1 MSDRGRA
8 SLVGVLGHLV
18 AISHGGCGS
27 DYSEKRLPSLIGMS
41 NSHMRRMRQYIITVL
56 SIAVCS
62 VVGLTLSACDDSAN
76 SGATSGSVAIIASN
90 RSNQQHFN
98 LLSSE
103 HIISAIDDHMGGTF
117 YVISADGVPRLV
129 VSIDSSSTR
138 QDDTDKEDYE
148 VSVLEA
154 MLTPA
159 EKPESDMLSALSL
172 AASSLAHASGDRTI
186 LVVDSGMS
194 TAGAMAF
201 QNTGLLEPHADVD
214 AMIERMRSAGA
225 LPDLTGVTV
234 RWFGLGSVEEPQPL
248 LDTAAKSRL
257 KNLWTKLITA
267 ANGEV
272 VFDDAPM
279 MKDIGDDLPAVP
291 EVTPVPVG
299 AFELGAAPSLE
310 MSLPDTEVGFEADVD
325 VLRNEEVAKSRIQEA
340 AAQIRSSGV
349 SEVRVTGCTSSW
361 GTAEHRQ
368 DLSER
373 RAEVVAG
380 LLENNGVKVTSI
392 TGRGYECPHQVVDT
406 NADGTPIEELMA
418 VNRRVIIQAP

>member
-56 SIAVCS
+56 SIVVCS
-62 VVGLTLSACDDSAN
+62 VVGLTLSACDDSASSGAN
-76 SGATSGSVAIIASN
+76 SGAIAIIASN
-90 RSNQQHFN
+90 RSNQQRFN

-117 YVISADGVPRLV
+117 YVISADGVPRVV

-154 MLTPA
+154 MMTPA

-214 AMIERMRSAGA
+214 AMVERMRSAGA

>member
-1 MSDRGRA
+1 
-8 SLVGVLGHLV
+8 
-18 AISHGGCGS
+18 
-27 DYSEKRLPSLIGMS
+27 
-41 NSHMRRMRQYIITVL
+41 
-56 SIAVCS
+56 
-62 VVGLTLSACDDSAN
+62 
-76 SGATSGSVAIIASN
+76 
-90 RSNQQHFN
+90 
-98 LLSSE
+98 
-103 HIISAIDDHMGGTF
+103 MGGTF
-117 YVISADGVPRLV
+117 YIISADGVPRLV
-129 VSIDSSSTR
+129 ASIDSTSKARNSNAR
-138 QDDTDKEDYE
+138 KKEPRKYE
-148 VSVLEA
+148 LSVLAA

-159 EKPESDMLSALSL
+159 ETPESDMLSALSL

-186 LVVDSGMS
+186 LVVDSGVS

-214 AMIERMRSAGA
+214 AMIERMRSAGT

-248 LDTAAKSRL
+248 LDTAAKNRL

-279 MKDIGDDLPAVP
+279 MKVTGEDLPAVP

-325 VLRNEEVAKSRIQEA
+325 VLRNEEIAKSRIQEA

>member
-1 MSDRGRA
+1 
-8 SLVGVLGHLV
+8 
-18 AISHGGCGS
+18 
-27 DYSEKRLPSLIGMS
+27 
-41 NSHMRRMRQYIITVL
+41 MRRMRQYIITVL
-56 SIAVCS
+56 SIVVCS
-62 VVGLTLSACDDSAN
+62 VVGLTLSACDDSASSGTN
-76 SGATSGSVAIIASN
+76 SGAIAIIASN
-90 RSNQQHFN
+90 RSNQQRFN

-129 VSIDSSSTR
+129 VSIDSTSTR

-186 LVVDSGMS
+186 LVVDSGIS

-325 VLRNEEVAKSRIQEA
+325 VLRNEEVAKSRIEEA

>member
-1 MSDRGRA
+1 
-8 SLVGVLGHLV
+8 
-18 AISHGGCGS
+18 
-27 DYSEKRLPSLIGMS
+27 
-41 NSHMRRMRQYIITVL
+41 MRRMRQYIITVL
-56 SIAVCS
+56 SIVVCS
-62 VVGLTLSACDDSAN
+62 VVGLTLSACDDSTNSGAN
-76 SGATSGSVAIIASN
+76 SGAIAIIASN
-90 RSNQQHFN
+90 RSNQQRFN

-129 VSIDSSSTR
+129 VSIDSMSTR

-186 LVVDSGMS
+186 LVVDSGVS

-214 AMIERMRSAGA
+214 AMIERMRSAGT

-248 LDTAAKSRL
+248 LDTAAKNRL

-279 MKDIGDDLPAVP
+279 MKVTGEDLPAVP

>member
-1 MSDRGRA
+1 VSDRGRA

-56 SIAVCS
+56 SIVVCS
-62 VVGLTLSACDDSAN
+62 VVGLTLSACDDSASSGAN
-76 SGATSGSVAIIASN
+76 SGAIAIIASN
-90 RSNQQHFN
+90 RSNQQRFN

-214 AMIERMRSAGA
+214 AMVERMRSAGA

>member
-1 MSDRGRA
+1 
-8 SLVGVLGHLV
+8 
-18 AISHGGCGS
+18 
-27 DYSEKRLPSLIGMS
+27 
-41 NSHMRRMRQYIITVL
+41 MRRMRQYIITVL
-56 SIAVCS
+56 SIVVCS
-62 VVGLTLSACDDSAN
+62 VVGLTLSACDDSTNSGAN
-76 SGATSGSVAIIASN
+76 SGAIAIIASN
-90 RSNQQHFN
+90 RSNQQRFN

-129 VSIDSSSTR
+129 VSIDSMSTR

-214 AMIERMRSAGA
+214 AMVERMRSAGA

-279 MKDIGDDLPAVP
+279 MKVTGEDLPAVP

>member
-1 MSDRGRA
+1 
-8 SLVGVLGHLV
+8 
-18 AISHGGCGS
+18 
-27 DYSEKRLPSLIGMS
+27 
-41 NSHMRRMRQYIITVL
+41 MRRMRQYIITVL
-56 SIAVCS
+56 SIVVCS

-90 RSNQQHFN
+90 RSNQQRFN

-129 VSIDSSSTR
+129 ASIDSTSTR
-138 QDDTDKEDYE
+138 QDDTEKEDYE
-148 VSVLEA
+148 VSVLAA

-159 EKPESDMLSALSL
+159 ETPESDMLSALSL
-172 AASSLAHASGDRTI
+172 AANSLAHASGDRTI

-214 AMIERMRSAGA
+214 AMVERVRSAGA

-234 RWFGLGSVEEPQPL
+234 RWFGLGSVEDPQPL

-272 VFDDAPM
+272 VFDDTPM
-279 MKDIGDDLPAVP
+279 MKVTGDDLPTVP

>member
-1 MSDRGRA
+1 
-8 SLVGVLGHLV
+8 
-18 AISHGGCGS
+18 
-27 DYSEKRLPSLIGMS
+27 
-41 NSHMRRMRQYIITVL
+41 MRRMRQYIITVL
-56 SIAVCS
+56 SIVVCS
-62 VVGLTLSACDDSAN
+62 VVGLTLSACDDSASSGTN
-76 SGATSGSVAIIASN
+76 SGAIAIIASN
-90 RSNQQHFN
+90 RSNQQRFN

-103 HIISAIDDHMGGTF
+103 HITSAIDDHMGGTF

-129 VSIDSSSTR
+129 VSIDSTSTR

-186 LVVDSGMS
+186 LVVDSGIS

-214 AMIERMRSAGA
+214 AMVERMRSAGA

-234 RWFGLGSVEEPQPL
+234 RWFGLGSVEDPQPL

-272 VFDDAPM
+272 VFDDTPM
-279 MKDIGDDLPAVP
+279 MKDTGDDLPAVP

-380 LLENNGVKVTSI
+380 LLENNGVKVTSVI
-392 TGRGYECPHQVVDT
+392 GLGYDCPHQVVDT
-406 NADGTPIEELMA
+406 TVDGTPIEELMA

>member
-1 MSDRGRA
+1 
-8 SLVGVLGHLV
+8 
-18 AISHGGCGS
+18 
-27 DYSEKRLPSLIGMS
+27 
-41 NSHMRRMRQYIITVL
+41 MRRMRQYIITVL

-62 VVGLTLSACDDSAN
+62 IVGLTLSACDDSAN

-90 RSNQQHFN
+90 RSNQQRFN

-129 VSIDSSSTR
+129 ASIDSTSTR
-138 QDDTDKEDYE
+138 QDDTEKEDYE
-148 VSVLEA
+148 VSVLAA

-159 EKPESDMLSALSL
+159 ETPESDMLSALSL
-172 AASSLAHASGDRTI
+172 AANSLAHASGDRTI

-214 AMIERMRSAGA
+214 AMVERVRSAGA

-234 RWFGLGSVEEPQPL
+234 RWFGLGSVEDPQPL

-272 VFDDAPM
+272 VFDDTPM
-279 MKDIGDDLPAVP
+279 MKVTGDDLPTVP

-361 GTAEHRQ
+361 GTVEHRQ

-392 TGRGYECPHQVVDT
+392 TGLGYECPHQVVDT

>member
-1 MSDRGRA
+1 
-8 SLVGVLGHLV
+8 
-18 AISHGGCGS
+18 
-27 DYSEKRLPSLIGMS
+27 
-41 NSHMRRMRQYIITVL
+41 MRRMRQYIITVL

-62 VVGLTLSACDDSAN
+62 IVGLTLSACDDSAN

-90 RSNQQHFN
+90 RSNQQRFN

-117 YVISADGVPRLV
+117 YVISTDGVPRLV
-129 VSIDSSSTR
+129 ASIDSTSTR
-138 QDDTDKEDYE
+138 QDDTEKEDYE
-148 VSVLEA
+148 VSVLAA

-159 EKPESDMLSALSL
+159 ETPESDMLSALSL
-172 AASSLAHASGDRTI
+172 AANSLAHASGDRTI

-214 AMIERMRSAGA
+214 AMVERVRSAGA

-234 RWFGLGSVEEPQPL
+234 RWFGLGSVEDPQPL

-272 VFDDAPM
+272 VFDDTPM
-279 MKDIGDDLPAVP
+279 MKVTGDDLPTVP

>member
-62 VVGLTLSACDDSAN
+62 IVGLTLSACDDSAN

>member
-1 MSDRGRA
+1 
-8 SLVGVLGHLV
+8 
-18 AISHGGCGS
+18 
-27 DYSEKRLPSLIGMS
+27 
-41 NSHMRRMRQYIITVL
+41 MRRMRQYIITVL
-56 SIAVCS
+56 SIVVCS
-62 VVGLTLSACDDSAN
+62 VVGLTLSACDDSASSGAN
-76 SGATSGSVAIIASN
+76 SGAIAIIASN
-90 RSNQQHFN
+90 RSNQQRFN

-234 RWFGLGSVEEPQPL
+234 RWFGLGSVEDPQPL

-279 MKDIGDDLPAVP
+279 MKDTGDDLPTVP

-310 MSLPDTEVGFEADVD
+310 VSLPDTEVGFEADVD

-392 TGRGYECPHQVVDT
+392 TGLGYDCPHQIVDT
-406 NADGTPIEELMA
+406 NADGTPIGELMA

>member
-1 MSDRGRA
+1 
-8 SLVGVLGHLV
+8 
-18 AISHGGCGS
+18 
-27 DYSEKRLPSLIGMS
+27 
-41 NSHMRRMRQYIITVL
+41 MRRMRQYIITVL

-62 VVGLTLSACDDSAN
+62 IVGLTLSACDDSAN

-90 RSNQQHFN
+90 RSNQQRFN

-129 VSIDSSSTR
+129 ASIDSTSTR
-138 QDDTDKEDYE
+138 QDDTEKEDYE
-148 VSVLEA
+148 VSVLAA

-159 EKPESDMLSALSL
+159 ETPESDMLSALSL
-172 AASSLAHASGDRTI
+172 AANSLAHASGDRTI

-214 AMIERMRSAGA
+214 AMVERVRSAGA

-234 RWFGLGSVEEPQPL
+234 RWFGLGSVEDPQPL

-272 VFDDAPM
+272 VFDDTPM
-279 MKDIGDDLPAVP
+279 MKVTGDDLPTVP

-380 LLENNGVKVTSI
+380 FLENNGVKVTSI

>member
-1 MSDRGRA
+1 
-8 SLVGVLGHLV
+8 
-18 AISHGGCGS
+18 
-27 DYSEKRLPSLIGMS
+27 
-41 NSHMRRMRQYIITVL
+41 MRQYIITVL

-62 VVGLTLSACDDSAN
+62 IVGLTLSACDDSAN

-90 RSNQQHFN
+90 RSNQQRFN

-129 VSIDSSSTR
+129 ASIDSTSTR
-138 QDDTDKEDYE
+138 QDDTEKEDYE
-148 VSVLEA
+148 VSVLAA

-159 EKPESDMLSALSL
+159 ETPESDMLSALSL
-172 AASSLAHASGDRTI
+172 AANSLAHASGDRTI

-214 AMIERMRSAGA
+214 AMVERVRSAGA

-234 RWFGLGSVEEPQPL
+234 RWFGLGSVEDPQPL

-272 VFDDAPM
+272 VFDDTPM
-279 MKDIGDDLPAVP
+279 MKVTGDDLPTVP

>member
-56 SIAVCS
+56 SIVVCS
-62 VVGLTLSACDDSAN
+62 VVGLTLSACDDSASSGAN
-76 SGATSGSVAIIASN
+76 SGAIAIIASN
-90 RSNQQHFN
+90 RSNQQRFN

-214 AMIERMRSAGA
+214 AMVERMRSAGA

-279 MKDIGDDLPAVP
+279 MKDIGEDLPAVP

>member
-1 MSDRGRA
+1 
-8 SLVGVLGHLV
+8 
-18 AISHGGCGS
+18 
-27 DYSEKRLPSLIGMS
+27 
-41 NSHMRRMRQYIITVL
+41 MRQYIITVL

-62 VVGLTLSACDDSAN
+62 IVGLTLSACDDSAN

-90 RSNQQHFN
+90 RSNQQRFN

-129 VSIDSSSTR
+129 ASIDSTSTR
-138 QDDTDKEDYE
+138 QDDTEKEDYE
-148 VSVLEA
+148 VSVLAA

-159 EKPESDMLSALSL
+159 ETPESDMLSALSL
-172 AASSLAHASGDRTI
+172 AANSLAHASGDRTI

-214 AMIERMRSAGA
+214 AMVERVRSAGA

-234 RWFGLGSVEEPQPL
+234 RWFGLGSVEDPQPL
-248 LDTAAKSRL
+248 LDTAAKNRL

-279 MKDIGDDLPAVP
+279 MKVTGDDLPAVP

-392 TGRGYECPHQVVDT
+392 TGRGYDCPHQVVDT

>member
-1 MSDRGRA
+1 
-8 SLVGVLGHLV
+8 
-18 AISHGGCGS
+18 
-27 DYSEKRLPSLIGMS
+27 
-41 NSHMRRMRQYIITVL
+41 MRRMRQYIITVL

-62 VVGLTLSACDDSAN
+62 IVGLTLSACDDSAN

-90 RSNQQHFN
+90 RSNQQRFN

-129 VSIDSSSTR
+129 VRIDSSSTW

-201 QNTGLLEPHADVD
+201 QNTGLV
-214 AMIERMRSAGA
+214 ERMRSAGA
-225 LPDLTGVTV
+225 LPDLTGVTG
-234 RWFGLGSVEEPQPL
+234 RWFGRGSVEEPQPL

-310 MSLPDTEVGFEADVD
+310 VSLPDTEVGFEADVD
-325 VLRNEEVAKSRIQEA
+325 VLRNEEVVKSRIQEA

-392 TGRGYECPHQVVDT
+392 TGLGYECPHQVVDT

>member
-1 MSDRGRA
+1 
-8 SLVGVLGHLV
+8 
-18 AISHGGCGS
+18 
-27 DYSEKRLPSLIGMS
+27 
-41 NSHMRRMRQYIITVL
+41 MRRMRQYIITVL
-56 SIAVCS
+56 SIVVCS
-62 VVGLTLSACDDSAN
+62 VVGLTLSACDDSASSGAN
-76 SGATSGSVAIIASN
+76 SGDIAIIASN
-90 RSNQQHFN
+90 RSNQQRFN

-129 VSIDSSSTR
+129 ASIDSTSTR
-138 QDDTDKEDYE
+138 QDDTEKEDYE
-148 VSVLEA
+148 VSVLAA

-159 EKPESDMLSALSL
+159 ETPESDMLSALSL
-172 AASSLAHASGDRTI
+172 AANSLAHASGDRTI

-214 AMIERMRSAGA
+214 AMVERVRSAGA

-272 VFDDAPM
+272 VFDDTPM
-279 MKDIGDDLPAVP
+279 MKVTGDDLPTVP

-361 GTAEHRQ
+361 GTVEHRL

-373 RAEVVAG
+373 RAGVVAG

>member
-1 MSDRGRA
+1 
-8 SLVGVLGHLV
+8 
-18 AISHGGCGS
+18 
-27 DYSEKRLPSLIGMS
+27 
-41 NSHMRRMRQYIITVL
+41 MRRMRQYIITVL
-56 SIAVCS
+56 SIVVCS
-62 VVGLTLSACDDSAN
+62 VVGLTLSACDDSASSGTN
-76 SGATSGSVAIIASN
+76 SGAIAIIASN
-90 RSNQQHFN
+90 RSNQQRFN

-129 VSIDSSSTR
+129 VSIDSTSTR

-186 LVVDSGMS
+186 LVVDSGIS

-214 AMIERMRSAGA
+214 AMVERMRSAGA

-234 RWFGLGSVEEPQPL
+234 RWFGLGSVEDPQPL

-272 VFDDAPM
+272 VFDDTPM
-279 MKDIGDDLPAVP
+279 MKDTGDDLLTVP

-299 AFELGAAPSLE
+299 AFELGEAPSLE

>member
-1 MSDRGRA
+1 
-8 SLVGVLGHLV
+8 
-18 AISHGGCGS
+18 
-27 DYSEKRLPSLIGMS
+27 
-41 NSHMRRMRQYIITVL
+41 MRRMRQYIITVL
-56 SIAVCS
+56 SIVVCS
-62 VVGLTLSACDDSAN
+62 VVGLTLSACDDSAS
-76 SGATSGSVAIIASN
+76 SGTTSGSVAIIASN
-90 RSNQQHFN
+90 RSNQQRFD

-103 HIISAIDDHMGGTF
+103 QITSAINDHMGGTF

-129 VSIDSSSTR
+129 VSIDSTSTR

-186 LVVDSGMS
+186 LVVDSGIS

-214 AMIERMRSAGA
+214 AMVERMRSAGA

-234 RWFGLGSVEEPQPL
+234 RWFGLGSVEDPQPL

-272 VFDDAPM
+272 VFDDTPM
-279 MKDIGDDLPAVP
+279 MKDTGDDLLTVP

-299 AFELGAAPSLE
+299 AFELGEAPSLE

>member
-1 MSDRGRA
+1 
-8 SLVGVLGHLV
+8 
-18 AISHGGCGS
+18 
-27 DYSEKRLPSLIGMS
+27 MS

-56 SIAVCS
+56 SIVVCS
-62 VVGLTLSACDDSAN
+62 VVGLTLSACDDSASSGAN
-76 SGATSGSVAIIASN
+76 SGAIAIIASN
-90 RSNQQHFN
+90 RSNQQRFN

-214 AMIERMRSAGA
+214 AMVERMRSAGT

-248 LDTAAKSRL
+248 LDTAAKNRL

-279 MKDIGDDLPAVP
+279 MKVTGEDLPAVP

>member
-1 MSDRGRA
+1 
-8 SLVGVLGHLV
+8 
-18 AISHGGCGS
+18 
-27 DYSEKRLPSLIGMS
+27 
-41 NSHMRRMRQYIITVL
+41 MRRMRQYIITVL
-56 SIAVCS
+56 SIVVCS
-62 VVGLTLSACDDSAN
+62 VVGLTLSACDDSTNSGAN
-76 SGATSGSVAIIASN
+76 SGAIAIIASN
-90 RSNQQHFN
+90 RSNQQRFN

-129 VSIDSSSTR
+129 VSIDSTSTR

-214 AMIERMRSAGA
+214 AMVERMRSAGA

-279 MKDIGDDLPAVP
+279 MKVIGDDLPAVP

>member
-1 MSDRGRA
+1 
-8 SLVGVLGHLV
+8 
-18 AISHGGCGS
+18 
-27 DYSEKRLPSLIGMS
+27 
-41 NSHMRRMRQYIITVL
+41 MRRMRQYIITVL
-56 SIAVCS
+56 SIVVCS
-62 VVGLTLSACDDSAN
+62 VVGLTLSACDDSASSGAN
-76 SGATSGSVAIIASN
+76 SGAIAIIASD
-90 RSNQQHFN
+90 RSNQQRFN

-129 VSIDSSSTR
+129 ASIDSTSTR
-138 QDDTDKEDYE
+138 QDDTEKEDYE
-148 VSVLEA
+148 VSVLAA

-159 EKPESDMLSALSL
+159 ETPESDMLSALSL
-172 AASSLAHASGDRTI
+172 AANSLAHASGDRTI

-214 AMIERMRSAGA
+214 AMVERVRSAGA

-234 RWFGLGSVEEPQPL
+234 RWFGLGSVEDPQPL

-257 KNLWTKLITA
+257 KSLWTKLITA

-272 VFDDAPM
+272 VFDDTPM
-279 MKDIGDDLPAVP
+279 MKVTGDDLPTVP

-299 AFELGAAPSLE
+299 AFDLGAAPSLE
-310 MSLPDTEVGFEADVD
+310 VSLPDTEVGFEADVD

-392 TGRGYECPHQVVDT
+392 TGRGYECPHQIVDT

>member
-62 VVGLTLSACDDSAN
+62 IVGLTLSACDDSAN

-214 AMIERMRSAGA
+214 AMVERVRSAGA

-248 LDTAAKSRL
+248 LDTAAKNRL

-380 LLENNGVKVTSI
+380 LLENSGVKVTSI

>member
-1 MSDRGRA
+1 
-8 SLVGVLGHLV
+8 
-18 AISHGGCGS
+18 
-27 DYSEKRLPSLIGMS
+27 MS

-56 SIAVCS
+56 SIVVCS
-62 VVGLTLSACDDSAN
+62 VVGLTLSACDDSASSGAN
-76 SGATSGSVAIIASN
+76 SGAIAIIASN
-90 RSNQQHFN
+90 RSNQQRFN

-103 HIISAIDDHMGGTF
+103 QIISAIDDHMGGTF

-154 MLTPA
+154 MMTPA

-214 AMIERMRSAGA
+214 AMVERMRSAGA

-248 LDTAAKSRL
+248 LDTAAKNRL

-279 MKDIGDDLPAVP
+279 MKVTGEDLPAVP

>member
-1 MSDRGRA
+1 
-8 SLVGVLGHLV
+8 
-18 AISHGGCGS
+18 
-27 DYSEKRLPSLIGMS
+27 
-41 NSHMRRMRQYIITVL
+41 MRRMRQYIITVL

-62 VVGLTLSACDDSAN
+62 IVGLTLSACDDSAN

-90 RSNQQHFN
+90 RSNQQRFN

-129 VSIDSSSTR
+129 ASIDSTSTR
-138 QDDTDKEDYE
+138 QDDTEKEDYE
-148 VSVLEA
+148 VSVLAA

-159 EKPESDMLSALSL
+159 ETPESDMLSALSL
-172 AASSLAHASGDRTI
+172 AANSLAHASGDRTI

-214 AMIERMRSAGA
+214 AMVERVRSAGA

-234 RWFGLGSVEEPQPL
+234 RWFGLGSVEDPQPL

-279 MKDIGDDLPAVP
+279 MKVTGDDLPTVP

>member
-1 MSDRGRA
+1 
-8 SLVGVLGHLV
+8 
-18 AISHGGCGS
+18 
-27 DYSEKRLPSLIGMS
+27 
-41 NSHMRRMRQYIITVL
+41 MRRMRQYIITVL
-56 SIAVCS
+56 SIVVCS
-62 VVGLTLSACDDSAN
+62 VVGLTLSACDDSASSGAN
-76 SGATSGSVAIIASN
+76 SGAIAIIASN
-90 RSNQQHFN
+90 RSNQQRFN

-186 LVVDSGMS
+186 LVVDSGVS

-214 AMIERMRSAGA
+214 AMIERMRSAGT

-248 LDTAAKSRL
+248 LDTAAKNRL

-279 MKDIGDDLPAVP
+279 MKVTGEDLPAVP

-392 TGRGYECPHQVVDT
+392 TGRGYDCPHQVVDT

>member
-1 MSDRGRA
+1 
-8 SLVGVLGHLV
+8 
-18 AISHGGCGS
+18 
-27 DYSEKRLPSLIGMS
+27 
-41 NSHMRRMRQYIITVL
+41 MRRMRQYIITVL

-62 VVGLTLSACDDSAN
+62 IVGLTLSACDDSASSGAN
-76 SGATSGSVAIIASN
+76 SGAIAIIASN
-90 RSNQQHFN
+90 RSNQQRFN

-129 VSIDSSSTR
+129 VSIDSTSTR
-138 QDDTDKEDYE
+138 QDDTEKEDYE
-148 VSVLEA
+148 VSVLAA

-172 AASSLAHASGDRTI
+172 AASSLAHASGDHTI
-186 LVVDSGMS
+186 LVVDSGIS

-214 AMIERMRSAGA
+214 AMVERMRSAGT

-234 RWFGLGSVEEPQPL
+234 RWFGLGSVEDPQPL
-248 LDTAAKSRL
+248 LDTAAKNRL
-257 KNLWTKLITA
+257 KSLWTKLITA

-279 MKDIGDDLPAVP
+279 MKVIGDDLPAVP

-361 GTAEHRQ
+361 GTVEHRQ

-392 TGRGYECPHQVVDT
+392 TGLGYECPHQVVDT

>member
-56 SIAVCS
+56 SIVVCS
-62 VVGLTLSACDDSAN
+62 VVGLTLSACDDSASSGAN
-76 SGATSGSVAIIASN
+76 SGAIAIIASN
-90 RSNQQHFN
+90 RSNQQRFN

-117 YVISADGVPRLV
+117 YIISADGVPRLV

-214 AMIERMRSAGA
+214 AMVERMRSAGA

-406 NADGTPIEELMA
+406 NADGTPSEELMA

>member
-56 SIAVCS
+56 SIVVCS
-62 VVGLTLSACDDSAN
+62 VVGLTLSACDDSASSGAN
-76 SGATSGSVAIIASN
+76 SGAIAIIASN
-90 RSNQQHFN
+90 RSNQQRFN

-214 AMIERMRSAGA
+214 AMVERMRSAGT

-248 LDTAAKSRL
+248 LDTAAKNRL

-279 MKDIGDDLPAVP
+279 MKVTGEDLPAVP

>member
-62 VVGLTLSACDDSAN
+62 IVGLTLSACDDSAN

-90 RSNQQHFN
+90 RSNQQRFN

-380 LLENNGVKVTSI
+380 LLENNGVKVTYI

>member
-1 MSDRGRA
+1 
-8 SLVGVLGHLV
+8 
-18 AISHGGCGS
+18 
-27 DYSEKRLPSLIGMS
+27 
-41 NSHMRRMRQYIITVL
+41 MRRMRQYIITVL

-62 VVGLTLSACDDSAN
+62 IVGLTLSACDDSAN

-90 RSNQQHFN
+90 RSNQQRFN

-129 VSIDSSSTR
+129 ASIDSTSTR
-138 QDDTDKEDYE
+138 QDDTEKEDYE
-148 VSVLEA
+148 VSVLAA

-159 EKPESDMLSALSL
+159 ETPESDMLSALSL
-172 AASSLAHASGDRTI
+172 AANSLAHASGDRTI

-214 AMIERMRSAGA
+214 AMVERVRSAGA

-234 RWFGLGSVEEPQPL
+234 RWFGLGSVEDPQPL

-272 VFDDAPM
+272 VFDDTPM
-279 MKDIGDDLPAVP
+279 MKVTGDDLPTVP

-349 SEVRVTGCTSSW
+349 SEVRVTGCTSSL

>member
-1 MSDRGRA
+1 
-8 SLVGVLGHLV
+8 
-18 AISHGGCGS
+18 
-27 DYSEKRLPSLIGMS
+27 
-41 NSHMRRMRQYIITVL
+41 MRRMRQYIITVL
-56 SIAVCS
+56 SIVVCS
-62 VVGLTLSACDDSAN
+62 VVGLTLSACDDSTNSGAN
-76 SGATSGSVAIIASN
+76 SGAIAIIASN
-90 RSNQQHFN
+90 RSNQQRFN

-129 VSIDSSSTR
+129 VSIDSTSTR

-201 QNTGLLEPHADVD
+201 HNTGLLEPHADVD
-214 AMIERMRSAGA
+214 AMVERMRSAGA

-279 MKDIGDDLPAVP
+279 MKVTGEDLPAVP

>member
-1 MSDRGRA
+1 
-8 SLVGVLGHLV
+8 
-18 AISHGGCGS
+18 
-27 DYSEKRLPSLIGMS
+27 
-41 NSHMRRMRQYIITVL
+41 MRRYITTVL
-56 SIAVCS
+56 SIVVCS
-62 VVGLTLSACDDSAN
+62 VVGLTLSACDDSTNSGAN
-76 SGATSGSVAIIASN
+76 SGAIAIIASN
-90 RSNQQHFN
+90 RSNQQRFN

-129 VSIDSSSTR
+129 VSIDSMSTR

-172 AASSLAHASGDRTI
+172 AASSLAHGSGDRTI

-214 AMIERMRSAGA
+214 AMVERMRSAGT

-248 LDTAAKSRL
+248 LDTAAKNRL
-257 KNLWTKLITA
+257 KSLWTKLIAA

-279 MKDIGDDLPAVP
+279 MKVTGDDLPAVP

-310 MSLPDTEVGFEADVD
+310 VSLPDTEVGFEADVD
-325 VLRNEEVAKSRIQEA
+325 VLRNEDVAKSRIQEA

-392 TGRGYECPHQVVDT
+392 TGLGYECPHQVVDT

>member
-1 MSDRGRA
+1 
-8 SLVGVLGHLV
+8 
-18 AISHGGCGS
+18 
-27 DYSEKRLPSLIGMS
+27 
-41 NSHMRRMRQYIITVL
+41 MRRMRQYIITVL
-56 SIAVCS
+56 SIVVCS
-62 VVGLTLSACDDSAN
+62 IVGLTLSACDDSASSGAN
-76 SGATSGSVAIIASN
+76 SGDIAIIASN
-90 RSNQQHFN
+90 RSNQQRFN

-129 VSIDSSSTR
+129 ASIDSTSTR
-138 QDDTDKEDYE
+138 QDDTEKEDYE
-148 VSVLEA
+148 VSVLAA

-159 EKPESDMLSALSL
+159 ETPESDMLSALSL
-172 AASSLAHASGDRTI
+172 AANSLAHASGDRTI

-214 AMIERMRSAGA
+214 AMVERVRSAGA

-234 RWFGLGSVEEPQPL
+234 RWFGLGSVEDPQPL

-272 VFDDAPM
+272 VFDDTPM
-279 MKDIGDDLPAVP
+279 MKVTGDDLPTVP

-310 MSLPDTEVGFEADVD
+310 VSLPDTEVGFEADVD

-349 SEVRVTGCTSSW
+349 SEVRVIGCTSSW
-361 GTAEHRQ
+361 GTVEHRL

-373 RAEVVAG
+373 RAGVVAG

-392 TGRGYECPHQVVDT
+392 TGLGYDCPHQIVDT

>member
-1 MSDRGRA
+1 
-8 SLVGVLGHLV
+8 
-18 AISHGGCGS
+18 
-27 DYSEKRLPSLIGMS
+27 
-41 NSHMRRMRQYIITVL
+41 MRRMRQYIITVL
-56 SIAVCS
+56 SIVVCS
-62 VVGLTLSACDDSAN
+62 VVGLTLSACDDSASSGTN
-76 SGATSGSVAIIASN
+76 SGAIAIIASN
-90 RSNQQHFN
+90 RSNQQRFN

-129 VSIDSSSTR
+129 ASIDSTSTR
-138 QDDTDKEDYE
+138 QDDTEKEDYE
-148 VSVLEA
+148 VSVLAA

-159 EKPESDMLSALSL
+159 ETPESDMLSALSL
-172 AASSLAHASGDRTI
+172 AANSLAHASGDRTI

-214 AMIERMRSAGA
+214 AMVERMRSAGA

-279 MKDIGDDLPAVP
+279 MKVIGDDLPAVP

>member
-1 MSDRGRA
+1 
-8 SLVGVLGHLV
+8 
-18 AISHGGCGS
+18 
-27 DYSEKRLPSLIGMS
+27 
-41 NSHMRRMRQYIITVL
+41 MRQYIITVL

-62 VVGLTLSACDDSAN
+62 IVGLTLSACDDSASSGAN
-76 SGATSGSVAIIASN
+76 SGAIAIIASN
-90 RSNQQHFN
+90 RSNQQRFN

-129 VSIDSSSTR
+129 VSIDSTSTR
-138 QDDTDKEDYE
+138 QDDTEKEDYE

-186 LVVDSGMS
+186 LVVDSGIS

-214 AMIERMRSAGA
+214 AMVERMRSAGT

-234 RWFGLGSVEEPQPL
+234 RWFGLGSVEDPQPL

-272 VFDDAPM
+272 VFDDTPM
-279 MKDIGDDLPAVP
+279 MKVIGDDLPTVP

-310 MSLPDTEVGFEADVD
+310 VSLPDTEVGFEADVD

-373 RAEVVAG
+373 RAGVVAG
-380 LLENNGVKVTSI
+380 LLENNGVKVTSV
-392 TGRGYECPHQVVDT
+392 TGLGYECPHQVVDT
-406 NADGTPIEELMA
+406 AVDGTPIEELMA

>member
-1 MSDRGRA
+1 
-8 SLVGVLGHLV
+8 
-18 AISHGGCGS
+18 
-27 DYSEKRLPSLIGMS
+27 
-41 NSHMRRMRQYIITVL
+41 MRRMRQYIITVL

-62 VVGLTLSACDDSAN
+62 IVGLTLSACDDSASSGAN
-76 SGATSGSVAIIASN
+76 SGAIAIIASN
-90 RSNQQHFN
+90 RSNQQRFN

-129 VSIDSSSTR
+129 VSIDSTSTR
-138 QDDTDKEDYE
+138 QDDTEKEDYE

-186 LVVDSGMS
+186 LVVDSGIS

-214 AMIERMRSAGA
+214 AMVERMRSAGT

-234 RWFGLGSVEEPQPL
+234 RWFGLGSVEDPQPL

-272 VFDDAPM
+272 VFDDTPM
-279 MKDIGDDLPAVP
+279 MKVIGDDLPTVP

-310 MSLPDTEVGFEADVD
+310 VSLPDTEVGFEADVD

-373 RAEVVAG
+373 RAGVVAG
-380 LLENNGVKVTSI
+380 LLENNGVKVTSV
-392 TGRGYECPHQVVDT
+392 TGLGYECPHQVVDT
-406 NADGTPIEELMA
+406 AVDGTPIEELMA

>member
-1 MSDRGRA
+1 
-8 SLVGVLGHLV
+8 
-18 AISHGGCGS
+18 
-27 DYSEKRLPSLIGMS
+27 
-41 NSHMRRMRQYIITVL
+41 MRRMRQYIITVL
-56 SIAVCS
+56 SIVVCS
-62 VVGLTLSACDDSAN
+62 VVGLTLSACDDSASSGTN
-76 SGATSGSVAIIASN
+76 SGAIAIIASN
-90 RSNQQHFN
+90 RSNQQRFN

-129 VSIDSSSTR
+129 VSIDSTSTR

-172 AASSLAHASGDRTI
+172 AASSLAHASGDCTI
-186 LVVDSGMS
+186 LVVDSGVS

-214 AMIERMRSAGA
+214 AMIERMRSAGT

-248 LDTAAKSRL
+248 LDTAAKNRL

-279 MKDIGDDLPAVP
+279 MKVTGEDLPAVP